1 MQTNLQW
8 HKASSWLP
16 GDHSEGG
23 EGSLSKAETFVSEM
37 CVNYLAVGNNFMAV
51 DICKIMLN
59 YTLEFYGLSFFPQ
72 WSVAHD
78 KS

>member
-1 MQTNLQW
+1 
-8 HKASSWLP
+8 
-16 GDHSEGG
+16 
-23 EGSLSKAETFVSEM
+23 M